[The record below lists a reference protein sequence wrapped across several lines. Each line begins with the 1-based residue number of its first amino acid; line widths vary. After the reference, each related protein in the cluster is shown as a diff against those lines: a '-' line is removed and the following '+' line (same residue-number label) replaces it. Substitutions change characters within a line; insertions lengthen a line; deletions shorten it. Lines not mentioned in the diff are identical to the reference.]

1 MDCSCAPIL
10 RFSLWRQMAP
20 QQSAKFITAFLV
32 NFVPVLGT
40 IASSIMNR
48 FGLCFRNLLEG
59 KMYLATWCLFLPAGC
74 REAANF
80 RYCFYSQA
88 KNQVF
93 RPAGATRC
101 TYSGQTLQYDGHL
114 CPLGGAKF
122 HINRRMRP
130 PKYQKFPLF
139 GKESPH
145 RGDSVDRFPK
155 FLGAFIRLTILR

>member
-1 MDCSCAPIL
+1 MDCSCAPMF
-10 RFSLWRQMAP
+10 RFFSVASDGATTERQIYNRV
-20 QQSAKFITAFLV
+20 FG
-32 NFVPVLGT
+32 NFVPVWGT
-40 IASSIMNR
+40 IVSSIMNR
-48 FGLCFRNLLEG
+48 FGRCFRNLLEG

-114 CPLGGAKF
+114 GPLGGAKF
-122 HINRRMRP
+122 HINRRRGWECGP
-130 PKYQKFPLF
+130 QNIKNFHFLVKSRHIGATPLTDF
-139 GKESPH
+139 QN
-145 RGDSVDRFPK
+145 F
-155 FLGAFIRLTILR
+155 